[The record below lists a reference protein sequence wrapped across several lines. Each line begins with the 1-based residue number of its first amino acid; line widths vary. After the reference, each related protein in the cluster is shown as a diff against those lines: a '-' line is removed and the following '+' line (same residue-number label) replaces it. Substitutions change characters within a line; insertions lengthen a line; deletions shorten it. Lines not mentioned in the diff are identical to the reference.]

1 MAIVY
6 LRSEHFLL
14 QLCSLLFLHSPKQPN
29 TCFFSAFVLFLWG
42 SLLSLPLTSF
52 LFSFPFRAPLLC
64 FLFAAHNQCVQLG
77 SQFSGYLPVEWSL
90 PTKSPEYP
98 VTCCSITQFRLKQQT
113 ESNWNET
120 NTKWTGNGTKVQL
133 YPPKP
138 SQPSDKKKKNRLKGR
153 ERKLRQ
159 HVTDR
164 PEINKM

>member
-1 MAIVY
+1 MLVVVSPFPKAAKY
-6 LRSEHFLL
+6 LFFFRICAFPLRLPPFVAPHFL
-14 QLCSLLFLHSPKQPN
+14 
-29 TCFFSAFVLFLWG
+29 
-42 SLLSLPLTSF
+42 SF